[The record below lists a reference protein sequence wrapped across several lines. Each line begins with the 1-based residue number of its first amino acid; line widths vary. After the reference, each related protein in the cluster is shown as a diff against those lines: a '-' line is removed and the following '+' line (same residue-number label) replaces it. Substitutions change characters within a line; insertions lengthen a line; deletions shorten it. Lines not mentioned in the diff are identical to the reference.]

1 MVLNEMVIYGNLSI
15 TSADFLSDE
24 VTTHHSLTNS
34 NTEVISCVVQ
44 NVYKYE
50 GRFCNW
56 GDNLLGNEIG
66 GVTISWFEK
75 GRVTNLFWFE
85 FGRVTVPRSKMGG

>member
-1 MVLNEMVIYGNLSI
+1 MATVQYVLY
-15 TSADFLSDE
+15 
-24 VTTHHSLTNS
+24 TTVALLFT
-34 NTEVISCVVQ
+34 VA
-44 NVYKYE
+44 VYLARSHFE
-50 GRFCNW
+50 IGRFCNW
-56 GDNLLGNEIG
+56 GGDNLLGNEIG

>member
-1 MVLNEMVIYGNLSI
+1 M
-15 TSADFLSDE
+15 
-24 VTTHHSLTNS
+24 
-34 NTEVISCVVQ
+34 
-44 NVYKYE
+44 
-50 GRFCNW
+50 
-56 GDNLLGNEIG
+56 LGNEIG